1 MGWSRG
7 RGLPYHVRRRCC
19 PNAVTGPQEFVLEG
33 EVEEWEATFKTQTK
47 WKSWENIMLKKQGGE
62 VVMPFAFSVAFSQSS
77 TVCVGGKSQ
86 EGGGLL
92 FSRVGRKVVVLCFP
106 PPKLQTLIVNIKGPA
121 WPSKAL
127 EVYISPPP
135 YLQLIPSNFPGA
147 ASFIYKLVG
156 STMFK

>member
-1 MGWSRG
+1 
-7 RGLPYHVRRRCC
+7 
-19 PNAVTGPQEFVLEG
+19 
-33 EVEEWEATFKTQTK
+33 
-47 WKSWENIMLKKQGGE
+47 MLKKQGGE
-62 VVMPFAFSVAFSQSS
+62 GMIPFAFSVAVTQSS
-77 TVCVGGKSQ
+77 ALCARGESQ
-86 EGGGLL
+86 EGGGLSS
-92 FSRVGRKVVVLCFP
+92 SRVGRKVIALCFP

>member
-1 MGWSRG
+1 
-7 RGLPYHVRRRCC
+7 
-19 PNAVTGPQEFVLEG
+19 
-33 EVEEWEATFKTQTK
+33 
-47 WKSWENIMLKKQGGE
+47 MLKKQGWE
-62 VVMPFAFSVAFSQSS
+62 VVIAFAFSVATGQSS
-77 TVCVGGKSQ
+77 AVCAGGEAQ

-92 FSRVGRKVVVLCFP
+92 FSRVGRKVIVLCFP
-106 PPKLQTLIVNIKGPA
+106 LPKLQTLIVNIKGPA